1 MSTATLV
8 ISDDD
13 QSISHVAIFTVEP
26 DNQERLVGLL
36 KHGTE
41 TLVSKEPGYIGA
53 SVVKSLD
60 GGRVFLYSQ
69 WRSAADVDAYR
80 AKPDFIEYVKQVKT
94 LATFESATSRVSWVH
109 RG

>member
-1 MSTATLV
+1 MRLV
-8 ISDDD
+8 ISNDD
-13 QSISHVAIFTVEP
+13 SISQVAMFTVEP
-26 DNQERLVGLL
+26 DNQEKLVRLL

-41 TLVSKEPGYIGA
+41 AIVSKEPGYIGA

-94 LATFESATSRVSWVH
+94 LATFEAATSRVSWVH
-109 RG
+109 QG